1 MAKDKLVS
9 AYRKQIERLY
19 THKVTIKETEMVF
32 NPEKHRSEQQEV
44 TKYENQ
50 PCRISFNSQKVDDHD
65 LYTSSQ
71 NMAKMFIAP
80 EVIIKDSSKIEA
92 NINGQTVNFIK
103 STEPF
108 LYPTH
113 NEYTLTYETQVN

>member
-9 AYRKQIERLY
+9 AYRRQIERLY
-19 THKVTIKETEMVF
+19 THTVKIIETEMVF
-32 NPEKHRSEQQEV
+32 NPDKYKSEPQEV
-44 TKYENQ
+44 VKYENQ
-50 PCRISFNSQKVDDHD
+50 PCRISFNSQKVDDQD
-65 LYTSSQ
+65 LNTASK

-80 EVIIKDSSKIEA
+80 EIIIKDSSKIIA
-92 NINGQTVNFIK
+92 NINGETVNFCK

-113 NEYTLTYETQVN
+113 NEYILTYETKVN